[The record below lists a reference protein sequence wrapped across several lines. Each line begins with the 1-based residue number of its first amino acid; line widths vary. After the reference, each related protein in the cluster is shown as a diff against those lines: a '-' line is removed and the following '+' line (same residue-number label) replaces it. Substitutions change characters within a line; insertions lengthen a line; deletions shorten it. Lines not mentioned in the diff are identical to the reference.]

1 MKYFIIYLVLINIIG
16 FVLMAVD
23 KQRAKNHRW
32 RIREATLFTVA
43 ALGGS
48 FGSLLGMSLFR
59 HKTKHLLFTVGI
71 PFVFVLHVIAL
82 FIFL

>member
-1 MKYFIIYLVLINIIG
+1 MKHLIFYLLIINTAG
-16 FVLMAVD
+16 FALMAVD
-23 KQRAKNHRW
+23 KQRARRRRW

-59 HKTKHLLFTVGI
+59 HKTKHMAFTVGI
-71 PFVFVLHVIAL
+71 PLL
-82 FIFL
+82 FILHIILLFLFL